1 MNYSR
6 MRKSWTIEVKL
17 LRKRK
22 NKDTYYL
29 NAKLLILLLRLPLP
43 EVNGGL
49 GDLEGCLDELGVE
62 TLDLADVGV
71 SDPRLASS
79 TYFGFWIDLR
89 RDEYCCSSDAM
100 ARAGLARWRLPLILW
115 FLETF
120 VDNNTRRFLRQQTI
134 ASHDAIFQPISGWLQ
149 PFIGSLRL

>member
-1 MNYSR
+1 M
-6 MRKSWTIEVKL
+6 
-17 LRKRK
+17 RKRK

-79 TYFGFWIDLR
+79 TYFGF
-89 RDEYCCSSDAM
+89 
-100 ARAGLARWRLPLILW
+100 
-115 FLETF
+115 
-120 VDNNTRRFLRQQTI
+120 
-134 ASHDAIFQPISGWLQ
+134 
-149 PFIGSLRL
+149 